1 MDFSLE
7 GDLARLE
14 RLAFKRR
21 VKTEALLRA
30 IHRAMT
36 NSVSENERTHLGTIR
51 SWLVVPYTLWPVDFA
66 SLGEHVVR
74 LYREERPFPADLGFT
89 LERIQSLPSVE
100 EQNSVAKYEHLVER
114 GRYEEWL
121 HSKARKKFHG
131 ERRKLLSD
139 PAFKRDWVE
148 LKRLFQKDE
157 PRLGH
162 GILRRTLVQERN
174 FRINWEFLPDDR
186 QRRFQVAFDA
196 FCHRWRLYGMEGEKP
211 LLLKLSVN
219 LTAHGTMIVLPAFWS
234 FDHQRDLQWDAIM
247 ELHKAR
253 GVQRQ
258 GPKLSS
264 SRIVTE
270 QFCRKAARLW
280 KHSEKMDLSGQ
291 ARLQWTLGELKRDS
305 RTDSGTLRRWI
316 RRGKALI
323 AKEKGSA

>member
-7 GDLARLE
+7 GDLAQLE
-14 RLAFKRR
+14 RLAFKRSA
-21 VKTEALLRA
+21 KTEALLRA
-30 IHRAMT
+30 IHKAITNAPSDSERAC
-36 NSVSENERTHLGTIR
+36 LGTIR
-51 SWLVVPYTLWPVDFA
+51 SWLLVPYTLWPVDFA
-66 SLGEHVVR
+66 SLGEHVVELHR
-74 LYREERPFPADLGFT
+74 AGKPTPDDLGFT
-89 LERIQSLPSVE
+89 LRRIQTVPSVG
-100 EQNSVAKYEHLVER
+100 EQASVAEYEHLVEQ

-121 HSKARKKFHG
+121 SPEARKKFLG
-131 ERRKLLSD
+131 ERRKLLKE
-139 PAFKRDWVE
+139 PAFKRDWCE
-148 LKRLFQKDE
+148 LKRLFERSE
-157 PRLGH
+157 PRLGKV
-162 GILRRTLVQERN
+162 ILRRTMVQERN
-174 FRINWEFLPDDR
+174 FRIDWEFLPDDK

-247 ELHKAR
+247 DLHKAR

-280 KHSEKMDLSGQ
+280 KRSERLDLSGQ
-291 ARLQWTLGELKRDS
+291 ARLQWTLRELKRDS

-323 AKEKGSA
+323 AKEKKSV

>member
-1 MDFSLE
+1 MELSLE

-21 VKTEALLRA
+21 VKTEALLRD

-36 NSVSENERTHLGTIR
+36 NSASESERTRLGTIR
-51 SWLVVPYTLWPVDFA
+51 SWLLVPYTLWPVDFA

-74 LYREERPFPADLGFT
+74 LHREGNTIPADLCFT

-100 EQNSVAKYEHLVER
+100 EQASVAKYEQLVEQ

-121 HSKARKKFHG
+121 NPKAQKKFLG
-131 ERRKLLSD
+131 ERRKLLKD
-139 PAFKRDWVE
+139 PAFKRDWCE
-148 LKRLFQKDE
+148 LKRLFQRSE
-157 PRLGH
+157 PRLGK
-162 GILRRTLVQERN
+162 GILRRTMVQERN

>member
-1 MDFSLE
+1 MEFSLA
-7 GDLARLE
+7 GDLAQLD

-21 VKTEALLRA
+21 VRTEALLRS
-30 IHRAMT
+30 IHRAMI
-36 NSVSENERTHLGTIR
+36 NSGSESERTRLGTIR
-51 SWLVVPYTLWPVDFA
+51 SWLLVPYTLWPVDIG
-66 SLGEHVVR
+66 SVGEHVVR
-74 LYREERPFPADLGFT
+74 LHREGKPIPADLVFT
-89 LERIQSLPSVE
+89 LERIQSLPTVE
-100 EQNSVAKYEHLVER
+100 EQASVAKYEHLVEQ

-131 ERRKLLSD
+131 ERRKLLNST
-139 PAFKRDWVE
+139 AFKRDWFE

-157 PRLGH
+157 PRLGNDL
-162 GILRRTLVQERN
+162 LRRTLVQERN
-174 FRINWEFLPDDR
+174 FRINWEFLPDDK

-247 ELHKAR
+247 ELHKVR
-253 GVQRQ
+253 GVQKQ

-270 QFCRKAARLW
+270 QFCSKAARLW
-280 KHSEKMDLSGQ
+280 KRSEKLGLRGQ
-291 ARLQWTLGELKRDS
+291 ERLRWTLRELKRDT
-305 RTDSGTLRRWI
+305 RTDSGTLRRWV
-316 RRGKALI
+316 RQGKTLI
-323 AKEKGSA
+323 AKEKKSV